1 MWLMRKRGMR
11 KVGKCER
18 CEKNGVMSKRKSV
31 KGRVIKR
38 GMRKMMI
45 MRKRRH
51 AYDGVMRKLGYH
63 EEGGV
68 IRKRRHEVG
77 EVMRKLG
84 SCKRGVVRKEVQ
96 QEVRSLEGEIGS

>member
-1 MWLMRKRGMR
+1 
-11 KVGKCER
+11 
-18 CEKNGVMSKRKSV
+18 MSKRKSE
-31 KGRVIKR
+31 KGGIIKR

-84 SCKRGVVRKEVQ
+84 SCQRGVVRKEVQ
-96 QEVRSLEGEIGS
+96 QEVRSLEGEMES